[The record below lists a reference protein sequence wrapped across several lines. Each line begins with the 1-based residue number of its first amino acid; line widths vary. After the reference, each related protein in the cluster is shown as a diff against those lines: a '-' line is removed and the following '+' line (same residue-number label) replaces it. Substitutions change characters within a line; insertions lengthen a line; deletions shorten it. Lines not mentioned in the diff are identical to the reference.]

1 MKDVTFDQYYPAESV
16 IHRLDARAKIIFSLL
31 YMIGIFFVASY
42 TMYLAV
48 FIFLVS
54 VVALAKIP
62 LKLLFKSVKAILFIL
77 FFTAIIN
84 VLFYKQGNVLVEW
97 WIIRITDEGINF
109 AIKMMLRLSLLVMGT
124 SLLTFTT
131 TPTALTD
138 AIESLLKPLTY
149 IKVPVHDLAII
160 MSIALRFIPGL
171 IEETDKIMMSQKAR
185 GANLDTG
192 NFVQKIKAMLPVL
205 IPLFVSAFRRAD
217 ELADALDSRC
227 YNASPNRTKM
237 KVLKYEWRDLV
248 ALIIVVALFVAILL
262 DKYLIGGEGI
272 FVGIDR
278 LIAQLISG
286 MVGR

>member
-1 MKDVTFDQYYPAESV
+1 MKDVTFGQYYPAESV

-31 YMIGIFFVASY
+31 YMIGIFFVVSY

-62 LKLLFKSVKAILFIL
+62 LKLMFKSVKAILFIL

-97 WIIRITDEGINF
+97 WKIRITDEGINF
-109 AIKMMLRLSLLVMGT
+109 AVKMVLRLSLLVMGT

-171 IEETDKIMMSQKAR
+171 IEETDKIMMAQKAR

-248 ALIIVVALFVAILL
+248 GLLIVVALFVAILL
-262 DKYLIGGEGI
+262 DKYLVGGEGI

-278 LIAQLISG
+278 LIAQWIRGL
-286 MVGR
+286 VG

>member
-1 MKDVTFDQYYPAESV
+1 MKDVTFGQYYPAESV

-171 IEETDKIMMSQKAR
+171 IEETDKIMMAQKAR

>member
-1 MKDVTFDQYYPAESV
+1 MKDVTFGQYYPAESV

-31 YMIGIFFVASY
+31 YMIGIFFVVSY

-48 FIFLVS
+48 FVFLVS

-62 LKLLFKSVKAILFIL
+62 LKLMFKSVKAILFIL

-97 WIIRITDEGINF
+97 WKIRITDEGINF
-109 AIKMMLRLSLLVMGT
+109 AIKMVLRLSLLVMGT

-171 IEETDKIMMSQKAR
+171 IEETDKIMMAQKAR

-248 ALIIVVALFVAILL
+248 GLLIVVALFVAILL
-262 DKYLIGGEGI
+262 DKYLVGGEGI

-278 LIAQLISG
+278 LIAQWIRGL
-286 MVGR
+286 VG

>member
-1 MKDVTFDQYYPAESV
+1 MKDVTFGQYYPAESV

-31 YMIGIFFVASY
+31 YMIGIFFVVSY

-97 WIIRITDEGINF
+97 WKIRITDEGINF
-109 AIKMMLRLSLLVMGT
+109 AVKMVLRLSLLVMGT

-171 IEETDKIMMSQKAR
+171 IEETDKIMMAQKAR

-248 ALIIVVALFVAILL
+248 GLLIVVALFVAILL
-262 DKYLIGGEGI
+262 DKYLVGGEGI

-278 LIAQLISG
+278 LIVQWIRGL
-286 MVGR
+286 VG

>member
-1 MKDVTFDQYYPAESV
+1 MKDVTFGQYYPAESV

-31 YMIGIFFVASY
+31 YMIGIFFVVSY

-54 VVALAKIP
+54 VVSLAKIP

-97 WIIRITDEGINF
+97 WKIRITDEGINF
-109 AIKMMLRLSLLVMGT
+109 AVKMVLRLSLLVMGT

-171 IEETDKIMMSQKAR
+171 IEETDKIMMAQKAR

-248 ALIIVVALFVAILL
+248 GLLIVVALFVAILL
-262 DKYLIGGEGI
+262 DKYLVGGEGI

-278 LIAQLISG
+278 LIAQWIRGL
-286 MVGR
+286 VG

>member
-1 MKDVTFDQYYPAESV
+1 MKDVTFGQYYPAESV

-31 YMIGIFFVASY
+31 YMIGIFFVVSY

-62 LKLLFKSVKAILFIL
+62 LKLMFKSVKAILFIL

-97 WIIRITDEGINF
+97 WMIRITDEGINF
-109 AIKMMLRLSLLVMGT
+109 AVKMVLRLSLLVMGT

-171 IEETDKIMMSQKAR
+171 IEETDKIMMAQKAR

-248 ALIIVVALFVAILL
+248 GLLIVVALFVAILL
-262 DKYLIGGEGI
+262 DKYLVGGEGI

-278 LIAQLISG
+278 LIAQWIRGL
-286 MVGR
+286 VG

>member
-1 MKDVTFDQYYPAESV
+1 MKDVTFGQYYPAESV

-31 YMIGIFFVASY
+31 YMIGIFFVVSY

-97 WIIRITDEGINF
+97 WKIRITDEGINF
-109 AIKMMLRLSLLVMGT
+109 AVKMVLRLSLLVMGT

-171 IEETDKIMMSQKAR
+171 IEETDKIMMAQKAR

-248 ALIIVVALFVAILL
+248 GLLIVVALFVAILL
-262 DKYLIGGEGI
+262 DKYLVGGEGI

-278 LIAQLISG
+278 LIAQWLRG
-286 MVGR
+286 LVG

>member
-1 MKDVTFDQYYPAESV
+1 MKDVTFGQYYPAESV

-31 YMIGIFFVASY
+31 YMIGIFFVVSY

-97 WIIRITDEGINF
+97 WKIRITDEGINF
-109 AIKMMLRLSLLVMGT
+109 AIKMVLRLSLLVMGT

-171 IEETDKIMMSQKAR
+171 IEETDKIMMAQKAR

-248 ALIIVVALFVAILL
+248 GLLIVVALFVAILL
-262 DKYLIGGEGI
+262 DKYLVGGEGI

-278 LIAQLISG
+278 LIAQWIRGL
-286 MVGR
+286 VG

>member
-1 MKDVTFDQYYPAESV
+1 MKDVTFGQYYPAESV

-31 YMIGIFFVASY
+31 YMIGIFFVVSY

-97 WIIRITDEGINF
+97 WKIRITDEGINF
-109 AIKMMLRLSLLVMGT
+109 AIKMVLRLSLLVMGT

-171 IEETDKIMMSQKAR
+171 IEETDKIMMAQKAR
-185 GANLDTG
+185 GSNLDTG

-248 ALIIVVALFVAILL
+248 GLLIVVALFVAILL
-262 DKYLIGGEGI
+262 DKYLVGGEGI

-278 LIAQLISG
+278 LIAQWIRGL
-286 MVGR
+286 VG

>member
-1 MKDVTFDQYYPAESV
+1 MKDVTFGQYYPADSV

-31 YMIGIFFVASY
+31 YMIGIFFVVSY

-48 FIFLVS
+48 FMFLVG
-54 VVALAKIP
+54 VVLLAKIP
-62 LKLLFKSVKAILFIL
+62 LRLLFKSVKAILFIL

-97 WIIRITDEGINF
+97 WIIRITDQGINF
-109 AIKMMLRLSLLVMGT
+109 AVKMMLRLSLLVMGT

-171 IEETDKIMMSQKAR
+171 IEETDKIMMAQKAR

-237 KVLKYEWRDLV
+237 KVLKFAGRDLV
-248 ALIIVVALFVAILL
+248 GLLIIAALFTVIML

-272 FVGIDR
+272 LVGFDS
-278 LIAQLISG
+278 LIAQLIRG
-286 MVGR
+286 IAG

>member
-1 MKDVTFDQYYPAESV
+1 MKDVTFGQYYPAESV

-84 VLFYKQGNVLVEW
+84 VLFYKQGNVLLEW

-171 IEETDKIMMSQKAR
+171 IEETDKIMMAQKAR

>member
-1 MKDVTFDQYYPAESV
+1 MKDVTFGQYYPAESV
-16 IHRLDARAKIIFSLL
+16 VHRLDARAKIIFSLL

-77 FFTAIIN
+77 LFTAIIN
-84 VLFYKQGNVLVEW
+84 VLFYKPGNVLVEW

-171 IEETDKIMMSQKAR
+171 IEETDKIMMAQKAR

-248 ALIIVVALFVAILL
+248 ALLIVVALFVAIML
-262 DKYLIGGEGI
+262 DKYLVGGEGI

>member
-1 MKDVTFDQYYPAESV
+1 MKDVSFGQYYPAESV

-31 YMIGIFFVASY
+31 YMIGIFFVVSY

-97 WIIRITDEGINF
+97 WKIRITDEGINF
-109 AIKMMLRLSLLVMGT
+109 AIKMVLRLSLLVMGT

-171 IEETDKIMMSQKAR
+171 IEETDKIMMAQKAR

-248 ALIIVVALFVAILL
+248 GLLIVVALFVAILL
-262 DKYLIGGEGI
+262 DKYLVGGEGI

-278 LIAQLISG
+278 LIAQWIRGL
-286 MVGR
+286 VG

>member
-1 MKDVTFDQYYPAESV
+1 MKDVTFGQYYPAESV

-31 YMIGIFFVASY
+31 YMIGIFFVVSY

-62 LKLLFKSVKAILFIL
+62 LKLMFKSVKAILFIL

-97 WIIRITDEGINF
+97 WKIRITDEGINF
-109 AIKMMLRLSLLVMGT
+109 AVKMVLRLSLLVMGT

-171 IEETDKIMMSQKAR
+171 IEETDKIMMAQKAR

-248 ALIIVVALFVAILL
+248 GLLIVVALFVAILL
-262 DKYLIGGEGI
+262 DKYLVGGEGI

-278 LIAQLISG
+278 LITQWIRGL
-286 MVGR
+286 VG

>member
-1 MKDVTFDQYYPAESV
+1 MKDVTFGQYYPAESV

-31 YMIGIFFVASY
+31 YMIGIFFVVSY

-62 LKLLFKSVKAILFIL
+62 LKLMFKSVKAILFIL

-97 WIIRITDEGINF
+97 WKIRITDEGINF
-109 AIKMMLRLSLLVMGT
+109 AVKMVLRLSLLVMGT

-171 IEETDKIMMSQKAR
+171 IEETDKIMMAQKAR

-227 YNASPNRTKM
+227 YNASPKRTKM

-248 ALIIVVALFVAILL
+248 GLLIVVALFVAILL
-262 DKYLIGGEGI
+262 DKYLVGGEGI

-278 LIAQLISG
+278 LIAQWLRG
-286 MVGR
+286 LVG

>member
-1 MKDVTFDQYYPAESV
+1 MKDVTFGQYYPAESV

-124 SLLTFTT
+124 SILTFTT

-171 IEETDKIMMSQKAR
+171 IEETDKIMMAQKAR

>member
-1 MKDVTFDQYYPAESV
+1 MKDVTFGQYYPAESV

-77 FFTAIIN
+77 LFTAIIN
-84 VLFYKQGNVLVEW
+84 LLFYKQGNVLVEW

-171 IEETDKIMMSQKAR
+171 IEETDKIMMAQKAR

-237 KVLKYEWRDLV
+237 KVLKYDWRDLV
-248 ALIIVVALFVAILL
+248 GLLIVVGLFVAILL

-286 MVGR
+286 MVGK

>member
-1 MKDVTFDQYYPAESV
+1 MKDVTFGQYYPAESG

-171 IEETDKIMMSQKAR
+171 IEETDKIMMAQKAR

>member
-1 MKDVTFDQYYPAESV
+1 MKDVTFGQYYPAESV

-31 YMIGIFFVASY
+31 YMIGIFFVVSY

-97 WIIRITDEGINF
+97 WKIRITDEGINF
-109 AIKMMLRLSLLVMGT
+109 AVKMVLRLSLLVMGT

-171 IEETDKIMMSQKAR
+171 IEETDKIMMAQKAR

-248 ALIIVVALFVAILL
+248 GLLIVVALFVAILL
-262 DKYLIGGEGI
+262 DKYLVGGEGI

-278 LIAQLISG
+278 LIAQWIRGL
-286 MVGR
+286 VG

>member
-1 MKDVTFDQYYPAESV
+1 MKDVTFGQYYPAESV

-31 YMIGIFFVASY
+31 YMIGIFFVVSY

-62 LKLLFKSVKAILFIL
+62 LKLMFKSVKAILFIL

-97 WIIRITDEGINF
+97 WKIRITDEGINF
-109 AIKMMLRLSLLVMGT
+109 AIKMVLRLSLLVMGT

-171 IEETDKIMMSQKAR
+171 IEETDKIMMAQKAR

-237 KVLKYEWRDLV
+237 KVLKYEWRDL
-248 ALIIVVALFVAILL
+248 AGLLIVVALFVAILL
-262 DKYLIGGEGI
+262 DKYLVGGEGI

-278 LIAQLISG
+278 LIAQWIRGL
-286 MVGR
+286 VG